1 MTGTNALSLIAVERH
16 EQVNKHGYSAEHD
29 DQLTNDELTEAAVA
43 ILTEDPE
50 HWPAKLPQ
58 SIFWNASEKGEAE
71 RRVVAAA
78 LLAADIDRILRD
90 RERVGPPPELTAGG
104 EARVHPHAHDHCQ
117 DHGMSSWDMNRA
129 FTLRNQRCTVI
140 SIDAKR
146 GEATVQP
153 VGLSGTLVLPIAAL
167 IPLQPATQPA

>member
-1 MTGTNALSLIAVERH
+1 M
-16 EQVNKHGYSAEHD
+16 NKHGYGAEHD

-43 ILTEDPE
+43 ILTEDPLG
-50 HWPAKLPQ
+50 WPAKLPQ
-58 SIFWNASEKGEAE
+58 RIFWHASEKGEAE

-90 RERVGPPPELTAGG
+90 RERVGPLPELTAGG
-104 EARVHPHAHDHCQ
+104 EARVHPEAHNHCIS
-117 DHGMSSWDMNRA
+117 HGMTAWDAERA
-129 FTLRNQRCTVI
+129 HALRAQRCTVI

-153 VGLSGTLVLPIAAL
+153 VGLAGTLVLPITAL
-167 IPLQPATQPA
+167 IPLQPETQAA